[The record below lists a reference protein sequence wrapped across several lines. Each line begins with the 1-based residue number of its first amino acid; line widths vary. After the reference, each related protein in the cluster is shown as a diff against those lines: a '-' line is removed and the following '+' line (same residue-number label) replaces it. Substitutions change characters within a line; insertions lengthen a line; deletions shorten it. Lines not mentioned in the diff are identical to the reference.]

1 MGAGR
6 NSVVFRSTTSYL
18 RSLSIPKFAS
28 QSAAVTTPLDGP
40 QHPSLDE
47 MVIGSDRLGVGTGRG
62 CTFRARRASN
72 QEVEGCGE
80 PVSEFV
86 S

>member
-1 MGAGR
+1 M
-6 NSVVFRSTTSYL
+6 
-18 RSLSIPKFAS
+18 
-28 QSAAVTTPLDGP
+28 TTPLDGP